1 MKSPNDPWA
10 TFKAH
15 YKQFSD
21 DYPAL
26 GPMDIDARVMQ
37 LWEMRN
43 EALMTEMAQK
53 MKGESCGHQ

>member
-21 DYPAL
+21 DYPTL

-53 MKGESCGHQ
+53 MKGSNA